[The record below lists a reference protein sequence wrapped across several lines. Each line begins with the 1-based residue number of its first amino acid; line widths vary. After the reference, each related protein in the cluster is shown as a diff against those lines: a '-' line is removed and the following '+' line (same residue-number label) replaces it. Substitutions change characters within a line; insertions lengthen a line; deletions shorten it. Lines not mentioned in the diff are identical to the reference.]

1 MCQAVNA
8 SVVEACELLVTHNGT
23 TAYSTKYANVT
34 SSGNDPVI
42 VYDASLAGGIVSLT
56 ASNATG
62 FTISVTA
69 TLLE

>member
-1 MCQAVNA
+1 
-8 SVVEACELLVTHNGT
+8 VEACELLVTHNGI

-34 SSGNDPVI
+34 SSGNAPVI
-42 VYDASLAGGIVSLT
+42 VYDASFAAGVVSVT
-56 ASNATG
+56 ASNAVG